1 MKKTISMTAVSLLAS
16 SFLFITAAGAV
27 VWSSDERGEA
37 NYFSSSSTGKSLVVA
52 DRSMSGSGDHH
63 SFGPVIWSSDER
75 GEAHYFPAAPESER
89 SLAATD
95 YRSKDAAG
103 QVASRPVIW
112 GSDERGEAQLFA
124 SSSADSPKG
133 MTSEPAAE
141 LTVAGTIRIENPAIW
156 PSEERLAAES
166 VILRNDRGEVFE
178 LADNKVGND
187 LRNLDGRSVE
197 IKGTVLEDAGRT
209 TISVD
214 DYNLLK

>member
-1 MKKTISMTAVSLLAS
+1 MTAVSLLAS

-37 NYFSSSSTGKSLVVA
+37 NYFTSSSTGKSLVVA
-52 DRSMSGSGDHH
+52 DRSMSGSSDHH
-63 SFGPVIWSSDER
+63 GFGPVIWSSDER
-75 GEAHYFPAAPESER
+75 GQANYFPASAESER

-95 YRSKDAAG
+95 GRSTE
-103 QVASRPVIW
+103 ASGHMALRTVIW

-124 SSSADSPKG
+124 SSSANSSKD

-141 LTVAGTIRIENPAIW
+141 LTVAGTIRIENPAVW

-209 TISVD
+209 TISVE

>member
-37 NYFSSSSTGKSLVVA
+37 NYFTSSTGKTLVVA
-52 DRSMSGSGDHH
+52 DRSMSGSSVHH
-63 SFGPVIWSSDER
+63 SFGPVIWGSDER
-75 GEAHYFPAAPESER
+75 GQANYFPASPESER
-89 SLAATD
+89 NLAATD
-95 YRSKDAAG
+95 DRSTDATG
-103 QVASRPVIW
+103 QVASGPVIW

-187 LRNLDGRSVE
+187 LRYLDGKSVE
-197 IKGTVLEDAGRT
+197 IKGTALEGAGRT